1 MHLFNHVCR
10 VCRYVCRLGERK
22 FKLYETNMLLMCQ
35 IQMMLALLPQNKNMD
50 LIGCHDI
57 QKTNHGVLPSPYKS
71 RCYTYVLLAS

>member
-57 QKTNHGVLPSPYKS
+57 QKNKIMVFFLVPTN
-71 RCYTYVLLAS
+71 RCYTYVLLAC